1 MSKENIYFVGT
12 DIGTLGTKSVLVD
25 INGKIVATSFAEY
38 NVLTPK
44 PLWAEQWPDV
54 WFDAVCKTIKGV
66 VEKSQVPREQIKGV
80 TISGLYGGSGIP
92 CDADMNPLRPCLI
105 WMDRRATRE
114 VEWVKENI
122 GEDKIFDI
130 TANYI
135 DSYYGFTKILWIK
148 NNEPD
153 IWKKTKWL
161 MTPYAYCT
169 YKLTGSVSMDYSSA
183 GNIGGIFNIHKRDFS
198 PELLNAMGIPR
209 DLFPEKLSDSSD
221 VVGYITA
228 EGSRLTSLPE
238 GTPACAGGVDAAV
251 ATLSAGAFDEGDHVA
266 MMGTSMCWGFIHRGE
281 RLSKNLISMPHVA
294 NSKEKVY
301 SFAGA
306 ATCGA
311 VLKWFREQFGQLEKT
326 MGSLIDVD
334 AYPIFDL
341 EAGKIPAG
349 SDGLVILPYFMGE
362 RAPIWNVNARATV
375 CGLTLYHTKAHIFRA
390 LMEAVAFALRHCI
403 ESGKKTGM
411 TLNNELMMVGGATKS
426 ALWKGILA
434 DITQFPVTCVT
445 GGGEAAYGDAFLAAV
460 GTGAI
465 KDFEKIKD
473 WLSYEEPIKPKS
485 VNKELYDAYFEQYLE
500 VYDAL
505 KGTMDNF
512 IKLPRNG

>member
-1 MSKENIYFVGT
+1 MSDNNIYFVGT
-12 DIGTLGTKSVLVD
+12 DIGTQGTKSVLAD
-25 INGKIVATSFAEY
+25 INGRIVATSFAEY
-38 NVLTPK
+38 DVLTPK

-54 WFDAVCKTIKGV
+54 WFDAVCRTIKGV
-66 VEKSQVPREQIKGV
+66 VEKSQIPKEQIKGLS
-80 TISGLYGGSGIP
+80 ISGLYGGSGIP

-105 WMDRRATRE
+105 WMDRRATKE

-122 GEDKIFDI
+122 GEDRVFDI

-135 DSYYGFTKILWIK
+135 DSYYGYTKILWIK

-169 YKLTGSVSMDYSSA
+169 YKLTGSVSMDYCSA
-183 GNIGGIFNIHKRDFS
+183 GNIGGIFDLKKRDFS
-198 PELLNAMGIPR
+198 DELLNAMGIPR
-209 DLFPEKLSDSSD
+209 DFFPEKLSDSSEI
-221 VVGYITA
+221 VGHITA
-228 EGSRLTSLPE
+228 DGARLTGLME

-266 MMGTSMCWGFIHRGE
+266 MMGTSMCWGFIHDGR
-281 RLSKNLISMPHVA
+281 RVNKQLISMPHVA
-294 NSKEKVY
+294 NAKEKVY

-311 VLKWFREQFGQLEKT
+311 VLKWFREEFGQLEKT

-334 AYPIFDL
+334 SYPILDL

-349 SDGLVILPYFMGE
+349 SDGLVVLPYFMGE
-362 RAPIWNVNARATV
+362 RAPIWNVNARATIY
-375 CGLTLYHTKAHIFRA
+375 GLSLYHTRAHIFHA
-390 LMEAVAFALRHCI
+390 LMEAVAYALRHCV
-403 ESGKKTGM
+403 ESGAKTGM
-411 TLNNELMMVGGATKS
+411 KLNKELLMVGGATKS
-426 ALWKGILA
+426 PLWKRILA
-434 DITQFPVTCVT
+434 DVTQFPITCVY

-465 KDFEKIKD
+465 KDFEKLKD
-473 WLSYEEPIKPKS
+473 WLSYEEPVKPKAA
-485 VNKELYDAYFEQYLE
+485 NKDIYDKYFEQYLGIYE
-500 VYDAL
+500 DL
-505 KGTMDNF
+505 KDRMDSFAN
-512 IKLPRNG
+512 IQTK